1 MASDGHELVL
11 AACDGWE
18 DKLWAKLNTAISTYL
33 SQQMMILSARAS
45 GRLEVAP
52 APPPFRRAA
61 YEDVFSLADAPY
73 HKLQHKLIALRSHLL
88 PLALV
93 PVDDGRGVFGPN
105 EGPNERSARRPM
117 AAAEP
122 AATQYASITT
132 ALTELLSCM
141 HQLASATSA
150 AAPGAQAHLRR
161 FSAHA
166 SIFVYLPLIGQRSL
180 PALDEWRQVSASLEC
195 MLIACLGGCSPSP

>member
-1 MASDGHELVL
+1 ML
-11 AACDGWE
+11 AACEGWE
-18 DKLWAKLNTAISTYL
+18 DKLWAVLNTAISTYL
-33 SQQMMILSARAS
+33 SQQMMVLSARAS
-45 GRLEVAP
+45 GRLEVAAPAPP

-105 EGPNERSARRPM
+105 EGPNERSARRPL

-122 AATQYASITT
+122 AASQYDSQYDSITT

-180 PALDEWRQVSASLEC
+180 PALDEWCQVSASLEC
-195 MLIACLGGCSPSP
+195 MLIACLDGCSPCP

>member
-1 MASDGHELVL
+1 VL
-11 AACDGWE
+11 AACEGWE
-18 DKLWAKLNTAISTYL
+18 DKLWAALNTAISTYL
-33 SQQMMILSARAS
+33 SQQMMVLSARAS
-45 GRLEVAP
+45 GRLEVA

-61 YEDVFSLADAPY
+61 YEDADAPY

-105 EGPNERSARRPM
+105 EGPNERSARRPL

-195 MLIACLGGCSPSP
+195 MLIACLDGCSPSP